1 MEEEKTLFDFN
12 TIEEVK
18 KNFTPKEIFTL
29 AQSDNFSEW
38 LAVKFYTD
46 EAQEVLDAV
55 ENGITGTALKL
66 LICKI
71 FNFDFDDLEIED
83 VEEISAFI
91 ARKQRRNSF
100 DKYDSGNKKVAYV
113 ENQRELVQALWDGAE
128 VIYLYG
134 AEFKIPLEI
143 PNKAYIG
150 YNNTIIDVTHNNDLD
165 LDAQNIILQN
175 VQLYLNYPITLKM
188 ENSSN
193 VKIINGTKNILGV
206 RPTLKEIFEIMRGRG
221 AFESPENFKRRAED
235 LRGVAVG
242 TVLLKDENY
251 NYSEQKFS
259 IKPQWNFDYISIL
272 NNYATDRNFFVKIS
286 PENAETVYSN
296 ERKLQIFADF
306 TCIDDK
312 VTISHLYLESD
323 TLGRIEIEGIL
334 RELEQK
340 ISSGTSG
347 GGGLAYGLDII
358 TAYKN

>member
-18 KNFTPKEIFTL
+18 ENFTPKEIFAL

-46 EAQEVLDAV
+46 EAQEVLNAV
-55 ENGITGTALKL
+55 ENGISGTALKL

-71 FNFDFDDLEIED
+71 FNFDFGDLEIED

-91 ARKQRRNSF
+91 ARKQRRNLF

-128 VIYLYG
+128 VLYLYG

-143 PNKAYIG
+143 PNKVYIG
-150 YNNTIIDVTHNNDLD
+150 YNNTIIDVTHNSDLD
-165 LDAQNIILQN
+165 LDSQNIILKN
-175 VQLYLNYPITLKM
+175 VQIYLHYPINLKM
-188 ENSSN
+188 DKSSD

-221 AFESPENFKRRAED
+221 AFESQENFKRRAED

-251 NYSEQKFS
+251 NYATQNFS
-259 IKPQWNFDYISIL
+259 IKPQWNFEYMSIL
-272 NNYATDRNFFVKIS
+272 KSYATDRNFFVEIS
-286 PENAETVYSN
+286 PENAKIIYSN

-306 TCIDDK
+306 TYIDGK
-312 VTISHLYLESD
+312 LTILHLYFESN

-334 RELEQK
+334 RELENK

-347 GGGLAYGLDII
+347 FGGLAYGLDII

>member
-18 KNFTPKEIFTL
+18 ENFSPKEIFEL

-46 EAQEVLDAV
+46 EAQEVLNAV
-55 ENGITGTALKL
+55 ENGITGSALKL
-66 LICKI
+66 LVCKI
-71 FNFDFDDLEIED
+71 FNFDFNDLEITD

-91 ARKQRRNSF
+91 ARKQRRSLF
-100 DKYDSGNKKVAYV
+100 VKYESDKKSAYV

-128 VIYLYG
+128 VLYLYG

-143 PNKAYIG
+143 PNKIYIG
-150 YNNTIIDVTHNNDLD
+150 YNNTIIDVTHKNDVD

-175 VQLYLNYPITLKM
+175 VQLYLHYPITLKM
-188 ENSSN
+188 EKSSD

-251 NYSEQKFS
+251 NYDDQNFS
-259 IKPQWNFDYISIL
+259 IKPQWNFDYISVL
-272 NNYATDRNFFVKIS
+272 KSYAADRNFFVKIS
-286 PENAETVYSN
+286 PENAELIYTN

-306 TCIDDK
+306 TYIDGK
-312 VTISHLYLESD
+312 LTILHLYFESN

-334 RELEQK
+334 RELQNK
-340 ISSGTSG
+340 ISVSSGE
-347 GGGLAYGLDII
+347 GLAYGLHII
-358 TAYKN
+358 TAYKD